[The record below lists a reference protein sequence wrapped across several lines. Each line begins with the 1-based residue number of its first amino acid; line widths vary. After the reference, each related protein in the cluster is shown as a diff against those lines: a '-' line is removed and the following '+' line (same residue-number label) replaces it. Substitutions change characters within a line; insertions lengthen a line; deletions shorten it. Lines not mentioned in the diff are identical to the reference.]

1 VTLSNG
7 QPARQLESLID
18 ARARVAIDLGAE
30 SCRVSLLRWRE
41 GRPDIELIHR
51 IPNAP
56 VHIDGTLCWP
66 LNAILAKLDEGLRK
80 AAQVA
85 AEGVASIAVDGWA
98 VDYVRL
104 NEQGQPIR
112 APFCYRDERTIAAKD
127 AADRLISPHSMFA
140 RTSAQPLRINTVY
153 QLLADKAS
161 GVDEH
166 ALWVCLP
173 EYVMVCL
180 GGRHVAEYTN
190 ATHTGLVDIET
201 GDWSEP
207 LLKLLDIPKDA
218 LPPIVPA
225 GTVIGKLKGPLTKLA
240 AFRDTELIVP
250 ACHDT
255 AYAIAGICTPLD
267 RTAYICS
274 GTWSLVGTLIDTPFT
289 TQEAMDAGF
298 TNQGAA
304 GGGFCFHTNV
314 NGMWILKQ
322 CLESWRREGRAWE
335 LPALIAQAAA
345 VNKIPGM
352 VPVDA
357 PSLLL
362 DCDMPARLNEQL
374 RLAGCAEIADCA
386 GNEPVFARVIFE
398 SLASRYASALRSL
411 EKMLGCR
418 LKRIHI
424 LGGGSLNALL
434 TRLTAEH
441 TGLPVET
448 GHVESSTVGNFA
460 IQLASSEAQGRPP
473 QREAV
478 QHWARRLGEGGAI
491 RQGLKPASILKNLR
505 HDYSRALLQSLRS
518 YLLRPVLP
526 QPVKSCHFKAATCCQ
541 LYQQIALRDAGPG
554 NCHSRQSRLNR
565 PT

>member
-1 VTLSNG
+1 MTLSRG
-7 QPARQLESLID
+7 QPAPQSEPPID
-18 ARARVAIDLGAE
+18 MRTRIAIDLGAE

-41 GRPDIELIHR
+41 GQPIIELIHR

-56 VHIDGTLCWP
+56 VHIDGDLCWP
-66 LNAILAKLDEGLRK
+66 LNAILAGLDEGLRK
-80 AAQVA
+80 AAHVA
-85 AEGVASIAVDGWA
+85 REGVASIAVDGWA

-104 NEQGQPIR
+104 NEQGEPIHP
-112 APFCYRDERTIAAKD
+112 PFCYRDERTIAAKE
-127 AADRLISPHSMFA
+127 AADQLVSPLRMFVQ
-140 RTSAQPLRINTVY
+140 TGAQPLRINTVY

-166 ALWVCLP
+166 APWVCLP
-173 EYVMVCL
+173 EYVMARL
-180 GGRHVAEYTN
+180 GGRRVAEYTN
-190 ATHTGLVDIET
+190 ATHTGLVDIEI

-207 LLKLLDIPKDA
+207 LLKLLDIPTDA
-218 LPPIVPA
+218 LPPIVAA
-225 GTVIGKLKGPLTKLA
+225 GTVIGKLKGPLTELA
-240 AFRDTELIVP
+240 AFRETKLIAP

-255 AYAIAGICTPLD
+255 ASAISGICTALD

-322 CLESWRREGRAWE
+322 CLESWRHEGRTWE
-335 LPALIAQAAA
+335 LQALIAEATAID
-345 VNKIPGM
+345 KIPGI
-352 VPVDA
+352 VPVDT

-362 DCDMPARLNEQL
+362 DGDMPARLNEQL
-374 RLAGCAEIADCA
+374 RLAGYAEIANYS

-418 LKRIHI
+418 LQRIHI
-424 LGGGSLNALL
+424 LGGGSLNTLL

-448 GHVESSTVGNFA
+448 GHVESSTVGNLAF
-460 IQLASSEAQGRPP
+460 QLASCEGQGRPLR
-473 QREAV
+473 REAV
-478 QHWARRLGEGGAI
+478 QRWARRLCEAGTI
-491 RQGLKPASILKNLR
+491 PQSVPTGL
-505 HDYSRALLQSLRS
+505 
-518 YLLRPVLP
+518 
-526 QPVKSCHFKAATCCQ
+526 
-541 LYQQIALRDAGPG
+541 
-554 NCHSRQSRLNR
+554 
-565 PT
+565 